1 MQAHLIRYAALILTF
16 VYSLLLAAQAPSP
29 EPPLTTMVKEV
40 SLTLVD
46 VLAID
51 PATHRPLKLTAS
63 DLEILDNGKRVE
75 MSSFDEGANF
85 HTRPLAV
92 WIIIQCHYRDWP
104 ETKASGYFAGNA
116 ELFRVA
122 FQFLDKPD
130 KVGIAHWCDDGTAKL
145 DLPPT
150 ADANVVLRNLSGM
163 FDVLK
168 AGAIRVD
175 RDGELAFQ
183 KLLRLIVADTR
194 NTSPEPLP
202 VMVILHDDWT
212 GMPQDE
218 ADKVINEILD
228 TSGIVYGIRD
238 ERSPQ
243 IGAIHGELDHI
254 FHYFAAQTGGEYL
267 TARFPRYGIALA
279 DILQQLHFRY
289 QIGFRPQLI
298 DGKRHKLTV
307 RFSPNAAQQYGNVR
321 LRFRA
326 EYLAKRPVASN

>member
-1 MQAHLIRYAALILTF
+1 
-16 VYSLLLAAQAPSP
+16 LLLTGQAPPPDSP
-29 EPPLTTMVKEV
+29 LPTIVKEI
-40 SLTLVD
+40 SLVLVD
-46 VLAID
+46 VLAIN
-51 PATHRPLKLTAS
+51 PVTRRPLKLTAS
-63 DLEILDNGKRVE
+63 DLEILDNGKPVS
-75 MSSFDEGANF
+75 MSSFDDGASF

-92 WIIIQCHYRDWP
+92 WIIVQCHYRDWP
-104 ETKASGYFAGNA
+104 ETKASGYFAGNV

-150 ADANVVLRNLSGM
+150 ADPNTVLKNLNGM
-163 FDVLK
+163 FETLRP
-168 AGAIRVD
+168 GAVRVD
-175 RDGELAFQ
+175 RDGELALQ

-212 GMPQDE
+212 GMPEAE
-218 ADKVINEILD
+218 ADKVIGEILD

-238 ERSPQ
+238 ERSPD
-243 IGAIHGELDHI
+243 IGAIHGELDHV
-254 FHYFAAQTGGEYL
+254 FHYFASQTGGEYL
-267 TARFPRYGIALA
+267 NARFPNYGIALA

-289 QIGFRPQLI
+289 QIGFHPQVI

-307 RFSPNAAQQYGNVR
+307 RFSPSAAQQYGKVR

-326 EYLAKRPVASN
+326 EYLAKRSAAAN